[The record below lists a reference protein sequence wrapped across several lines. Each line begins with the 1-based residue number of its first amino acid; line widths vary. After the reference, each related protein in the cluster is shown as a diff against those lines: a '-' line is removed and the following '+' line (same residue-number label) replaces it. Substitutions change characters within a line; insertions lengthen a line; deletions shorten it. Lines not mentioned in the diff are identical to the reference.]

1 MQGPTSTAQ
10 PSTAMSESIGLQPS
24 SDDGFS
30 QVEIHRYTEI
40 AFRPSTAQP
49 DLTATVPC
57 QESSVDA
64 ETSSTGTAALPNS
77 VGADVHNSSQ
87 SESLTLTTSPP
98 KVTPYAEVSILP
110 TTAQP
115 NLTAV
120 EEEPGDCPCP
130 RDPFTAP
137 PESPIMEDNIQHH
150 DINPYA
156 EITIQPQPT
165 IFITSSTPVTNTD
178 HSMDPTAT
186 TDDVGQSR
194 RRMSLNPRHFYS
206 SSSVT
211 STPETKE
218 VQANLTGNR
227 SRRRLSLGARLFLKT
242 TPGTQSSS
250 QRSGAVRRRLSLGI
264 RNYHRAA
271 PSPGGENDKQSGDL
285 VDLLTGLRS
294 NGVSFQTDNPAGPR
308 LRKNVTEVELGRGG
322 SFHGRR
328 RMTMGAQ
335 LFRRPL
341 LTTESSTD
349 GGSRRRRMSVGARF
363 LRRAVASDTAGA
375 TSDTNTR
382 RRRMSLGARLFSNRH
397 RSRTKSEAGH
407 RLGRFLQKVQTVSE
421 DSSSVAGGETINDGA
436 VTDSEA
442 KKSGRRM
449 SLGARLLHKLKP
461 PGAPSRS
468 AASSML
474 SMNVE
479 STKTCHE
486 EEATSSSG
494 SELDSSVLTELL
506 EILRSSGVSF
516 STNRILEARERA
528 RSPPPPPPPPL
539 RVRSE
544 NDLRDCQ

>member
-1 MQGPTSTAQ
+1 MNEG
-10 PSTAMSESIGLQPS
+10 IGLQPS

-30 QVEIHRYTEI
+30 QVEIHPYAEI

-87 SESLTLTTSPP
+87 SESLTLTPTTSPP

-120 EEEPGDCPCP
+120 EEEPGEAGDCPCP
-130 RDPFTAP
+130 RDPSTAP
-137 PESPIMEDNIQHH
+137 LESPVTEDNIQHH

-165 IFITSSTPVTNTD
+165 IFITSSSTPVNNTD

-194 RRMSLNPRHFYS
+194 RRMSLDPRHFYS

-211 STPETKE
+211 STTETKE
-218 VQANLTGNR
+218 VQASLTGNR

-242 TPGTQSSS
+242 TSGTQSSS
-250 QRSGAVRRRLSLGI
+250 RRSGAVRRRLSLGI

-285 VDLLTGLRS
+285 VDLLAGLRS
-294 NGVSFQTDNPAGPR
+294 SGVSFQTDNPAGPR
-308 LRKNVTEVELGRGG
+308 LRKKVIEVELHRSG

-335 LFRRPL
+335 LFRRPV
-341 LTTESSTD
+341 LTTDENESSAD
-349 GGSRRRRMSVGARF
+349 SGSRRRRMSVGVRF
-363 LRRAVASDTAGA
+363 LRRAVTSDNAGA

-397 RSRTKSEAGH
+397 RSRAKSEAGR
-407 RLGRFLQKVQTVSE
+407 RLGRFLQKFETVSE
-421 DSSSVAGGETINDGA
+421 DSSSVAGGETLNDGA
-436 VTDSEA
+436 VTDSET

-461 PGAPSRS
+461 PDAPSRS
-468 AASSML
+468 TASSML

-479 STKTCHE
+479 STQTYHE

-494 SELDSSVLTELL
+494 SELDSAELTELL

-516 STNRILEARERA
+516 STNRILEARQRA